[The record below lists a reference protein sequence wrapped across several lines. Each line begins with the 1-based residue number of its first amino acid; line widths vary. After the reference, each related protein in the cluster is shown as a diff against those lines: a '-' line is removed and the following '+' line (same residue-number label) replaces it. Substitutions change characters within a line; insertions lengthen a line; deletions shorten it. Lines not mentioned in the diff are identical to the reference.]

1 MSDLFEIA
9 LQWDVIFL
17 FAIFIE
23 ISIIGWWNIFSSI
36 LKWIQKKL
44 EKKWLREFE
53 EEQNAR
59 NQ

>member
-1 MSDLFEIA
+1 MSDLFELA

-23 ISIIGWWNIFSSI
+23 IAIIGWWNIFSSI
-36 LKWIQKKL
+36 LKWTQKKL

>member
-23 ISIIGWWNIFSSI
+23 IAIIGWRNIFSSI